1 MRRWVVGL
9 GLLLVAS
16 PTFAANILIYD
27 SLDPSFCGG
36 AQPAREAATRCG
48 HTFTAYGAGSEAQWI
63 SDLSTGTWDIVVFD
77 VASTYASAANTQV
90 LTPMLTSQLDAM
102 NSWLLGHPTGCGVIA
117 LWFMGEEQAHPIFN
131 YMGVDF
137 AYNFAR
143 PAPIHSWAAADPVWA
158 GLPDPLQGQEFCYG
172 IDGAAVTVLP
182 GAEALGGFTAGPA
195 VGEAGLVA
203 NHNRHTW
210 YIGVTGIG
218 GTADDDGDTL
228 RDWSEL
234 YCNIFEHCLANP
246 TGTRTGTWGSLKTLY
261 R

>member
-36 AQPAREAATRCG
+36 ARPAREAATRCG

-63 SDLSTGTWDIVVFD
+63 SDLSAGTWDIVVFD

-131 YMGVDF
+131 YRQVDF
-137 AYNFAR
+137 AYNCAR

-158 GLPDPLQGQEFCYG
+158 GLPDPLRGRSSAMASTG
-172 IDGAAVTVLP
+172 PLSRVLRGRGAWRVHRRARRRRG
-182 GAEALGGFTAGPA
+182 GA
-195 VGEAGLVA
+195 
-203 NHNRHTW
+203 W
-210 YIGVTGIG
+210 
-218 GTADDDGDTL
+218 
-228 RDWSEL
+228 
-234 YCNIFEHCLANP
+234 
-246 TGTRTGTWGSLKTLY
+246 
-261 R
+261 